1 MKARADPPPQEPD
14 NPITATA
21 ANVAGL
27 PEGAAIARRQL
38 LRREAAAPIDLFGA
52 APFAPSPGG
61 SRLIRCNAK
70 SSVPQRRTRGPG
82 L

>member
-1 MKARADPPPQEPD
+1 MGRERTLMKARADPPPQEPD
-14 NPITATA
+14 KPIPATA
-21 ANVAGL
+21 ANGVGL

-61 SRLIRCNAK
+61 SRLIRR
-70 SSVPQRRTRGPG
+70 SVKTP
-82 L
+82 